1 MCAKVK
7 EKIGS
12 EENMSNL
19 YKLISQLLTSTKE
32 AFKTCW
38 SNMWIFFFCKEEY
51 NCKRLLKH
59 KG

>member
-12 EENMSNL
+12 EENIPNL
-19 YKLISQLLTSTKE
+19 YKLSSQLLSSTKE

-38 SNMWIFFFCKEEY
+38 WNMWIFFLEDY
-51 NCKRLLKH
+51 NCRGLPKN

>member
-12 EENMSNL
+12 EENAPNL

-38 SNMWIFFFCKEEY
+38 
-51 NCKRLLKH
+51 
-59 KG
+59 